1 MSNSDSVHAIGLH
14 PTRLIGAIAVAAL
27 MSPAGAEGRTFESTG
42 AFAQACQR
50 MTAAGNSANLTLE
63 QLAEV
68 GQLRGYVDATIDSVE
83 ALYPNI
89 CLPEMSLAQVCAA
102 FTNWYSANP
111 AYGQATAYAGLVYAL
126 KQFYPC
132 PPPAP

>member
-1 MSNSDSVHAIGLH
+1 MSGSRRRSEAGS
-14 PTRLIGAIAVAAL
+14 PGSRLLVLITVVLLAA
-27 MSPAGAEGRTFESTG
+27 PAGAHGRTFKSTA
-42 AFAQACQR
+42 AFAQGCQR
-50 MTAAGNSANLTLE
+50 MTTAGNNADLTVE
-63 QLAEV
+63 QLAEA
-68 GQLRGYVDATIDSVE
+68 GQLRGYADATIDSIE

-102 FTNWYSANP
+102 LGNWYGANP
-111 AYGQATAYAGLVYAL
+111 AYGQAPAYTGLVYAL